1 MIPKFIAFQFKKP
14 SGLFGIFS
22 SNLMVKRNQKN
33 YDRLIKDLNLQSQD
47 KILEI
52 GYGPGVG
59 IRMIAELNSSCTIHG
74 IDFSKLMYKIA
85 TKNNKEYIDAGRM
98 KLHYGDFLKT
108 SALDNNYDKVF
119 CLNVIY
125 FWDELKSPFEKV
137 LSLLR
142 KGGTFHIYMA
152 DQNTLVKMKAP
163 DSVFNKY
170 SIGEVVE
177 VLEAAGFESI
187 LHYSEKGL
195 YIKATK

>member
-1 MIPKFIAFQFKKP
+1 MLREFIARQFKKP
-14 SGLFGIFS
+14 SVLFGKFA
-22 SNLMVKRNQKN
+22 SNIMVRNNQKN
-33 YDRLIKDLNLQSQD
+33 YDKLITDLDVKLHD
-47 KILEI
+47 KLLEI
-52 GYGPGVG
+52 GYGPGIG
-59 IRMIAELNSSCTIHG
+59 IQMLANLCSTCTIHG
-74 IDFSKLMYKIA
+74 IDFSKLMYKRA
-85 TKNNKEYIDAGRM
+85 TKYNKTFIDSGKVR
-98 KLHYGDFLKT
+98 LYYGDFLKPLV
-108 SALDNNYDKVF
+108 LDNEYDKVF

-177 VLEAAGFESI
+177 VLEAAGFENI
-187 LHYSEKGL
+187 VHYSEKGL